1 MSEIEHS
8 VRLSSTWLRQLVQL
22 VLPRVIIQ
30 LILLWFAESQKKQ
43 IKANNL
49 WLRRSFIL
57 SENQRSE
64 WVEFVGSLFR
74 EVFPRVLRFSALTKN
89 EHYRISAD

>member
-1 MSEIEHS
+1 MAWSTGSVSTTTCYHSINIIVVCRKSE
-8 VRLSSTWLRQLVQL
+8 
-22 VLPRVIIQ
+22 
-30 LILLWFAESQKKQ
+30 KQ

-74 EVFPRVLRFSALTKN
+74 EVFPRVLRFSALAKN
-89 EHYRISAD
+89 EHYRISADYTP